1 MLREWKKGYDV
12 AIGYRNI
19 LNPNNLISCSSGF
32 MFILLILRTSLSSF
46 ILIKETLFNKQI
58 EELTKELLKNN
69 NISLKENLFQEQFSS
84 YGIPEG
90 VIDYID
96 EEETN
101 EYVTNFFEQY
111 IKSLLGQGNIPTMN
125 NENLKKIVDN
135 AIIEYEKDNNVKID
149 STEFYKAIDE
159 YDKSIKNQNN
169 NTNIDNRI
177 VKVFNLIYDKNTI
190 TYLIIGIIICLVLL
204 YLLNRNFISVLKH
217 ISTTLMINGIG
228 LAVISYIVSNIN
240 FQGKVELSSLIKYV
254 TSNINK
260 VAYSSIIL
268 SILIIIGTFIYT
280 KRKKEETL

>member
-1 MLREWKKGYDV
+1 MMKSFLSS
-12 AIGYRNI
+12 I
-19 LNPNNLISCSSGF
+19 LG
-32 MFILLILRTSLSSF
+32 FILLILITSLSSF

>member
-1 MLREWKKGYDV
+1 
-12 AIGYRNI
+12 
-19 LNPNNLISCSSGF
+19 
-32 MFILLILRTSLSSF
+32 
-46 ILIKETLFNKQI
+46 
-58 EELTKELLKNN
+58 
-69 NISLKENLFQEQFSS
+69 
-84 YGIPEG
+84 
-90 VIDYID
+90 
-96 EEETN
+96 
-101 EYVTNFFEQY
+101 
-111 IKSLLGQGNIPTMN
+111 MN

>member
-1 MLREWKKGYDV
+1 
-12 AIGYRNI
+12 
-19 LNPNNLISCSSGF
+19 
-32 MFILLILRTSLSSF
+32 
-46 ILIKETLFNKQI
+46 
-58 EELTKELLKNN
+58 
-69 NISLKENLFQEQFSS
+69 
-84 YGIPEG
+84 
-90 VIDYID
+90 
-96 EEETN
+96 
-101 EYVTNFFEQY
+101 
-111 IKSLLGQGNIPTMN
+111 MN
-125 NENLKKIVDN
+125 NEKLKKIVDN
-135 AIIEYEKDNNVKID
+135 AIIEYEKNNNVKID

-159 YDKSIKNQNN
+159 YDKNIKDQNN
-169 NTNIDNRI
+169 NINIDNRI
-177 VKVFNLIYDKNTI
+177 VKVFDLMYNKNTI

-260 VAYSSIIL
+260 VAYSSIIV